1 MLTTEERHAK
11 QQERPQLDVDN
22 PNIQPCCKDSANLE
36 LKEYRADVV
45 ARWECKVCGRRH
57 FRAFM
62 PLNMLSVPI
71 G

>member
-1 MLTTEERHAK
+1 MTTEERHAK
-11 QQERPQLDVDN
+11 QQERPQLDIIN
-22 PNIQPCCKDSANLE
+22 PNIAVCCKDSANLI
-36 LKEYRADVV
+36 LAEYRPDVV

-62 PLNMLSVPI
+62 PLGLLNVPI